1 MSGQALDVRLGSDA
15 HKVLFCRSL
24 VDTHRAWEPERL
36 PWPRLDD
43 DALARLRALPFW
55 GEALG
60 TEQETADKI
69 TAYAATVADPVL
81 REAIALQ
88 GFEEER
94 HARLLAVL
102 MDRYAIRA
110 LPRSLAGLPVDRRQA
125 FVDAGYGE
133 CVDSFFAFG
142 LFEVARQSRFFP
154 EPLLRV
160 IEPIVEE
167 EARHIVF
174 FANWEAF
181 QQISRQRHARI
192 VRGVRAVRY
201 YVRAARRRLGAVR
214 SAGGEGFTA
223 AGASAVVGGL
233 SAPVFLQICLR
244 ENARRLAAF
253 DPRLLRPRLVP
264 ALARM
269 ALRGLRGSGT
279 G

>member
-1 MSGQALDVRLGSDA
+1 VSAPATGVGLGSTA
-15 HKVLFCRSL
+15 QKELFCRRL
-24 VDTHRAWEPERL
+24 VDTHRRWDPERL

-43 DALARLRALPFW
+43 DTLTRLRALPFW

-60 TEQETADKI
+60 TERETADKI
-69 TAYAATVADPVL
+69 TAYAATVADPLL

-88 GFEEER
+88 GFEEDR

-110 LPRSLAGLPVDRRQA
+110 TPRSLAGLPADRYRA

-142 LFEVARQSRFFP
+142 LFEVARQSGFFP

-160 IEPIVEE
+160 IEPIVDE

-181 QQISRQRHARI
+181 EQIGRQRHAKV
-192 VRGVRAVRY
+192 VRGVRAIRY
-201 YVRAARRRLGAVR
+201 YVRAARRRVGAAR
-214 SAGGEGFTA
+214 SAGGSGFTA
-223 AGASAVVGGL
+223 GGAAAVVRGL
-233 SAPVFLQICLR
+233 SARVFLQTCLR

-264 ALARM
+264 ALVRI
-269 ALRGLRGSGT
+269 ALRGRGDST
-279 G
+279 SA